1 MFHPRNI
8 VGSTALTSPVT
19 LRAKTRDNF
28 TTFDRA
34 TIDSAGAFLVGE
46 LERLDQTLNQPL
58 VNYTWSRD
66 IDLREDVQI
75 GDELASFTNSSF
87 AAPGGITPTGKNWI
101 SKSAN
106 AISTIQIDIG
116 KTPQPLHLWGM
127 ELSWTIP
134 ELESAAQLGRPVDTQ
149 KYDAMTLK
157 WNMDIDEQVY
167 IGDSTLPSCY
177 GLCNLASVTPTNAPN
192 GAGGSPLW
200 INKTPAEILKDVNT
214 VLNAAWAASGYAV
227 APSDLR
233 IPPAQFGYLASQTV
247 STAGNVSI
255 LEYLKQNCIS
265 NTVNG
270 QPLNI
275 QPLKWLTGRG
285 AGSTDRMLAYSKDP
299 KYVRFPLVPM
309 QRTPIEYRS
318 LYQITTYFGRIGQ
331 VEARYA
337 ETLGYMDGI

>member
-116 KTPQPLHLWGM
+116 KTPSLCTSG
-127 ELSWTIP
+127 
-134 ELESAAQLGRPVDTQ
+134 A
-149 KYDAMTLK
+149 
-157 WNMDIDEQVY
+157 WNFPGPSRSSKAPPSLAVR
-167 IGDSTLPSCY
+167 STRR
-177 GLCNLASVTPTNAPN
+177 
-192 GAGGSPLW
+192 
-200 INKTPAEILKDVNT
+200 NT
-214 VLNAAWAASGYAV
+214 M
-227 APSDLR
+227 P
-233 IPPAQFGYLASQTV
+233 
-247 STAGNVSI
+247 
-255 LEYLKQNCIS
+255 
-265 NTVNG
+265 
-270 QPLNI
+270 
-275 QPLKWLTGRG
+275 
-285 AGSTDRMLAYSKDP
+285 
-299 KYVRFPLVPM
+299 
-309 QRTPIEYRS
+309 
-318 LYQITTYFGRIGQ
+318 
-331 VEARYA
+331 
-337 ETLGYMDGI
+337 